1 MKKKIYVYIYIYI
14 YIYIFVYLSVAGRN
28 EKKSEE
34 NGFQRFYSVKLKK
47 K

>member
-1 MKKKIYVYIYIYI
+1 MQYSSYCINKVARKATDGKK
-14 YIYIFVYLSVAGRN
+14 N
-28 EKKSEE
+28 EE

>member
-1 MKKKIYVYIYIYI
+1 MQYSSYCINE
-14 YIYIFVYLSVAGRN
+14 VARKATNGK
-28 EKKSEE
+28 KKSEE

>member
-1 MKKKIYVYIYIYI
+1 MEEMKTEKKKKKES
-14 YIYIFVYLSVAGRN
+14 FGQTGP
-28 EKKSEE
+28 EKKKRKSKE